1 MSSSA
6 SPIIRSIESR
16 SYYRGASTCTP
27 ISRPHIEEFL
37 ESGGKIEIGRVSPIG
52 DVAVASD
59 ENTMLAALTRNAD
72 ETLMELI
79 QRLEAAVD
87 LAVNHDTFTDE
98 INGP

>member
-1 MSSSA
+1 
-6 SPIIRSIESR
+6 
-16 SYYRGASTCTP
+16 
-27 ISRPHIEEFL
+27 
-37 ESGGKIEIGRVSPIG
+37 
-52 DVAVASD
+52 
-59 ENTMLAALTRNAD
+59 MLAALTRNAD